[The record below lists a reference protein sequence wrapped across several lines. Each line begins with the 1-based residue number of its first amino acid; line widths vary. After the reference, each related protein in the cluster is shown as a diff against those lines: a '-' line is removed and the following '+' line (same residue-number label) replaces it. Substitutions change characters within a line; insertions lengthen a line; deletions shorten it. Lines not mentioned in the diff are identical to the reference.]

1 MDDPIRVHDC
11 PCCTC
16 SPDPEPSATRP
27 RPPIQPR
34 LILTAAQHA
43 RRYGEAL
50 QQARETV
57 AAARVVLSES
67 QYLPRLR
74 QRRSR

>member
-16 SPDPEPSATRP
+16 SPKTDQRP
-27 RPPIQPR
+27 LLER
-34 LILTAAQHA
+34 LDLTTKQYA
-43 RRYGEAL
+43 RCLEQMT

-57 AAARVVLSES
+57 AAARAVLDED
-67 QYLPRLR
+67 QRLRQLR
-74 QRRSR
+74 QRRTR